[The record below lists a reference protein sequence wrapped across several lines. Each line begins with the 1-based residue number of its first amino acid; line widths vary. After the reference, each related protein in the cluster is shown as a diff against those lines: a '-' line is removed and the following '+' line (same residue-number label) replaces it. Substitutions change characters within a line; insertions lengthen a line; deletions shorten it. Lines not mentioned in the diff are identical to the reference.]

1 MVAAAAVAEASD
13 MAGFLDSLK
22 IEDPATAQGLLQF
35 GLSLLQSKGGL
46 ANALGAA
53 GMQGLQGSQQFRDRA
68 NAQKR
73 QGMLDQLTQQQIAAG
88 KRQQAMQ
95 ELPGQFM
102 TGGMKPETMDNRDVG
117 QPGEAP
123 IPEKQFDAAGYG
135 QALMGLDPQAGF
147 QFQQMTRKA
156 APELKTFKPGDVAG
170 TFENGKFNPVFSV
183 PGAEAKSPSA
193 VQEYEYARGQGY
205 KGTFQDYQTTMKRAG
220 ASSVSVGYGAPVAGV
235 GPDGN
240 PLFFQPSKDGKA
252 PAIIPGVAPPKA
264 MPSAAMTEKLAQNA
278 VTLNKIDKALEMVES
293 NPASL
298 GAQNILG
305 DSIMQRV
312 DPAGV
317 EVRAMVADIGGQKIH
332 DRSGASTTVGEAQ
345 RLKPYI
351 PSAMDSPDTV
361 KKKLK
366 LFRQEYAEMQQAIQ
380 SGASVVQAGQKS
392 TGAGAAPPMS
402 AIDAEIARRQKKGQ

>member
-1 MVAAAAVAEASD
+1 MT
-13 MAGFLDSLK
+13 GFLDKLK

-95 ELPGQFM
+95 ELPGQFYRAPSEPGTDA
-102 TGGMKPETMDNRDVG
+102 TGGMDTALTNPNNAAG
-117 QPGEAP
+117 PGG
-123 IPEKQFDAAGYG
+123 FDANGYT
-135 QALMGLDPQAGF
+135 QALRGLDPEAAF
-147 QFQQMTRKA
+147 RFEQMTRKA
-156 APELKTFKPGDVAG
+156 GPQIHTFKPGETAG
-170 TFENGKFNPVFSV
+170 TIEGGKFNPIFSA
-183 PGAEAKSPSA
+183 PDKAD
-193 VQEYEYARGQGY
+193 
-205 KGTFQDYQTTMKRAG
+205 KGTSDMQEFDFAMKRGEVKPGTTFTQWMRDNKKAG